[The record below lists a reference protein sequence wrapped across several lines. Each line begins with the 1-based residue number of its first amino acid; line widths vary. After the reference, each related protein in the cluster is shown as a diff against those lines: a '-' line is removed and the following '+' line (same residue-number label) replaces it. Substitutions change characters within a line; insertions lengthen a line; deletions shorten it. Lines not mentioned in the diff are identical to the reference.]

1 VGHEELYLAHL
12 RVIEDVI
19 RFVSRRHALRE
30 GDADDFASVVRL
42 HLVED
47 DYRVLRSF
55 QNRSSLK
62 TFLTTV
68 IQRQFLDWQNARWGK
83 WRPTIDARR
92 QGPVAVLLE
101 RLIVRDGLTVD
112 EAIETVRTN
121 HQVAATRNELLELAA
136 RVASR
141 QKRQFVSEEVLEN
154 LVDRRADSEA
164 TVRAIETE
172 ALAAR
177 AQQALERVTAQ
188 LAHQDRVILRMRFE
202 DGFSVADI
210 ARALHLDQKSLY
222 RRLDGL
228 MGRLR
233 RDLEALGIDG
243 NLVEMTLD

>member
-1 VGHEELYLAHL
+1 MGHEELYLAHL